1 VIPPAHVKPYV
12 VRRKNDAADAAAI
25 REAVTRPSVR
35 TTAVETAE
43 QQAARVV
50 HRTHEPLS
58 RQRVTLINAIRSRMA
73 EFGVLAPTGPQ
84 HVGRLIERIADPATA
99 LPDAARGA
107 QRAGRPARGA
117 RPPDRPHGGRDG
129 SGVAAT
135 MPMAL
140 GCRPSPASARSRPG
154 AIPAGV
160 PDIAGFRSGRDFAA
174 WLGLVPRQ
182 SSSGGR
188 ERLGRI
194 TEMGDR
200 TIRRPARDRRPVG
213 HPVGPPEAGL
223 RRALDRQA
231 RGQEAP
237 EARRRGARR
246 RDGADRLGGADAGRG
261 LQGGGSGRAS
271 AAARRRAVVVH
282 RR

>member
-1 VIPPAHVKPYV
+1 VLADQPVALGRQIDRMEAAMG
-12 VRRKNDAADAAAI
+12 RRCRNDAD
-25 REAVTRPSVR
+25 
-35 TTAVETAE
+35 
-43 QQAARVV
+43 
-50 HRTHEPLS
+50 
-58 RQRVTLINAIRSRMA
+58 
-73 EFGVLAPTGPQ
+73 
-84 HVGRLIERIADPATA
+84 
-99 LPDAARGA
+99 
-107 QRAGRPARGA
+107 GA
-117 RPPDRPHGGRDG
+117 R
-129 SGVAAT
+129 
-135 MPMAL
+135 L
-140 GCRPSPASARSRPG
+140 PAIPGIGPITAG